1 MDLLFF
7 VTTLTFKGDFNFSEY
22 SFSFELVKNK
32 IN

>member
-7 VTTLTFKGDFNFSEY
+7 VTTLTFKGDFNFGEC
-22 SFSFELVKNK
+22 SFSFELEKIK